1 MPNTSFYIRVA
12 LEVSIAQ
19 YACSVVLVAYV
30 LLHDCEEVVY
40 QERRRLR
47 RRKIA
52 VGWVE
57 GKRVEGEVAQPLVLS
72 QNEVAVSKE
81 TAR

>member
-1 MPNTSFYIRVA
+1 M
-12 LEVSIAQ
+12 
-19 YACSVVLVAYV
+19 LVAYV
-30 LLHDCEEVVY
+30 LLHDCEEVVH

-57 GKRVEGEVAQPLVLS
+57 GKRVESEVAQPLVLS
-72 QNEVAVSKE
+72 QNEVAVGKE
-81 TAR
+81 TARYLVLWVGGMSV